1 MKHIISILSITLL
14 FSLCVTAQ
22 NNATK
27 KADKHFNKFEFTDA
41 AEAYLKVVAKGKADA
56 YVYGQ
61 LAESYYNVFSTENA
75 EKWYAKAL
83 KFSSE

>member
-27 KADKHFNKFEFTDA
+27 KADKHFNKFEFR
-41 AEAYLKVVAKGKADA
+41 
-56 YVYGQ
+56 
-61 LAESYYNVFSTENA
+61 ESLLLFSFDI
-75 EKWYAKAL
+75 KLIGYQKY
-83 KFSSE
+83 KFFKD

>member
-27 KADKHFNKFEFTDA
+27 KADKHFNKFEFMSALVKINDSI
-41 AEAYLKVVAKGKADA
+41 VAKLGAIIPEPFA
-56 YVYGQ
+56 IPHI
-61 LAESYYNVFSTENA
+61 FT
-75 EKWYAKAL
+75 
-83 KFSSE
+83 SSSPARISS